1 MLLSTCIDIIASD
14 HARIARYAERRSRFL
29 DALDW
34 SQMTPEFCRRTSMAD
49 EWVDLEAA
57 EAWSYLQHLDS
68 RLAREGDGPI
78 EMFARFVI
86 PPHLLLAAVPA

>member
-1 MLLSTCIDIIASD
+1 MLLSTCIAIIASD
-14 HARIARYAERRSRFL
+14 YARIVRYAERRSRFL

-49 EWVDLEAA
+49 EWVNHETA
-57 EAWSYLQHLDS
+57 EACLYLQHLDS

>member
-1 MLLSTCIDIIASD
+1 
-14 HARIARYAERRSRFL
+14 
-29 DALDW
+29 
-34 SQMTPEFCRRTSMAD
+34 MAD
-49 EWVDLEAA
+49 EWVNDETA
-57 EAWSYLQHLDS
+57 EAWLYLQHLDS